1 MPFQNNNNYDELIR
15 QAGQKAGVDPGSLKQ
30 SIDSGKLDALLAKM
44 RPQDAA
50 RFQQIVNDPKLAEQI
65 LSTPQAKLLIKQFM
79 K

>member
-15 QAGQKAGVDPGSLKQ
+15 QAGQKAGVDPESLKQ
-30 SIDSGKLDALLAKM
+30 SIDNGKLDALLAKM

-65 LSTPQAKLLIKQFM
+65 LSTPQASLLIKQFM

>member
-1 MPFQNNNNYDELIR
+1 MPFQNNSNYDELIR
-15 QAGQKAGVDPGSLKQ
+15 QAGQKAGVDPESLKQ
-30 SIDSGKLDALLAKM
+30 SIDNGKLDALLAKM

-65 LSTPQAKLLIKQFM
+65 LSTPQASLLIKQFM